1 MGYNASDV
9 LNAFGSPGK
18 VAGFDNFGVW
28 RSSGSYLTR
37 CYIDDPVDQVKFET
51 IKHTVNFMNQNG
63 LFEHPM
69 RLVKKP
75 RIPKKRMALHGRT
88 RPVGYNY
95 SGDVIGGIANA
106 EAYDVYLYR
115 ISQW

>member
-1 MGYNASDV
+1 MQQYDDILKS
-9 LNAFGSPGK
+9 FGLPTSF
-18 VAGFDNFGVW
+18 AGFDSFGIW

-51 IKHTVNFMNQNG
+51 IKRTVNFMNQNG

-75 RIPKKRMALHGRT
+75 REPKERMTLPGRT

-95 SGDVIGGIANA
+95 GGDVIGGMANA
-106 EAYDVYLYR
+106 AAFDVYLYR
-115 ISQW
+115 RY